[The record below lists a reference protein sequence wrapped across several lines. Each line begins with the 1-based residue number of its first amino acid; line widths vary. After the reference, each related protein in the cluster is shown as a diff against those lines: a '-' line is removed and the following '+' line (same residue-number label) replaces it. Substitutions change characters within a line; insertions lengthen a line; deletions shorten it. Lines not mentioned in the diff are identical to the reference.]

1 MDLRRLPLS
10 RRDRAARLGTHS
22 ASAPL
27 IVFASFSKRSLE
39 CACNAQPYVTRVDAP
54 PTERL
59 SPARLIQADVRLYG
73 EVEYAMFERFREGLE
88 AASGKSEIVIELT
101 TLGGDADIGRRI
113 AGDIEAARKH
123 LQNDLWFV
131 GRTAVYSA
139 GVTIMAA
146 FPIRR
151 RVLSHDAVLL
161 IHERKLDK
169 QVHFRSGLQQSLEEL
184 EQVKAQ
190 IELGLRLEREGF
202 AALVRHSG
210 LGAEEVA
217 KRALTNWYLGAG
229 EALQLGLID
238 HVIE

>member
-1 MDLRRLPLS
+1 
-10 RRDRAARLGTHS
+10 
-22 ASAPL
+22 
-27 IVFASFSKRSLE
+27 
-39 CACNAQPYVTRVDAP
+39 VDAP

-59 SPARLIQADVRLYG
+59 SPARLLRPDVRLYG
-73 EVEYAMFERFREGLE
+73 EVQYAMFDRFREGLE
-88 AASGKSEIVIELT
+88 AASGKSEIVIELM

-113 AGDIEAARKH
+113 AGDIETARKH

-146 FPIRR
+146 FPIGR

-169 QVHFRSGLQQSLEEL
+169 QVHFRSGLKQSLEEL